1 MNDCD
6 PELFEAEL
14 RKLSPAHPPAELMT
28 RLLEARPIHVEQTAK
43 APNGFGVRQS
53 SGALAPGDVTLKRQQ
68 TGAVQDAVAPIHSAQ
83 ATVPQLSTLNPQPL
97 WSLLLRWLAPTAAA
111 AALVVALLFWC
122 THAKPGQQHAN
133 VPTVPAK
140 VSPNPDEVEIDRQL
154 VALFDTVAQLPSGQ
168 PVRFRCRQWSD
179 EVVFR
184 DPAGGLVVER
194 RTPRLEVVPVRLEV
208 Y

>member
-1 MNDCD
+1 MNGCD

-14 RKLSPAHPPAELMT
+14 RKLTPARPPAELMA
-28 RLLEARPIHVEQTAK
+28 RLVEARPVHVEQTAQ

-53 SGALAPGDVTLKRQQ
+53 SGAFASADVTPQRQRA
-68 TGAVQDAVAPIHSAQ
+68 GALQDAVAPNHSARAAVSQ
-83 ATVPQLSTLNPQPL
+83 PSTLNPQPL
-97 WSLLLRWLAPTAAA
+97 LWLLLRWLAPAAAVAALA
-111 AALVVALLFWC
+111 AALLAWWPHEKGELQRAKAL
-122 THAKPGQQHAN
+122 ASASK
-133 VPTVPAK
+133 
-140 VSPNPDEVEIDRQL
+140 PDEVEIDRQL